1 MSQASTDLASL
12 ATSIIRQDS
21 GSQPETQRI
30 ARVYALNR
38 DFLSWREQ
46 MHMLHRRDASIDDLR
61 AAIARVAGE
70 SETPHIQGFRKYFEV
85 NSDREF
91 PPRLEHAWVVVTGGE
106 HLRVHHEQNVYG
118 LHYRPRFV
126 QRREILAGLEA

>member
-38 DFLSWREQ
+38 DFLLWREQ

-61 AAIARVAGE
+61 EAIARVAGE
-70 SETPHIQGFRKYFEV
+70 DATPQIQGFRKYFEV
-85 NSDREF
+85 SSDREF
-91 PPRLEHAWVVVTGGE
+91 PPRLERAWVVVTGGE
-106 HLRVHHEQNVYG
+106 HLRVHYEQNVFG
-118 LHYRPRFV
+118 LHYRPRVV
-126 QRREILAGLEA
+126 QRREILAGLEG